1 MLSGK
6 RLLGDRFGIALG
18 LDVLAAAV
26 AGLGDGELAARLL
39 GTGHAWWRTV
49 GRPQMGGSP
58 SLMALRDQG
67 ERQAR
72 AAIGDAAYE
81 SAFMVGAAASTG

>member
-49 GRPQMGGSP
+49 GRPQMGSP
-58 SLMALRDQG
+58 SLTALRDEG

-72 AAIGDAAYE
+72 AAIGDAAFE
-81 SAFMVGAAASTG
+81 SAFRGGAAAATA